1 MPALLA
7 EEGSVKK
14 YMSMVKFAHTIF
26 AMPFA
31 ITGFFL
37 GIHDAHA
44 PLSWRLLIL
53 VVMCMVFAR
62 NAAMAFNRYS
72 DRHFDSKNP
81 RTLGREI
88 PRGVIRPSSALF
100 FVILNSIFFIATT
113 WYINR
118 LTFYL
123 SPVALLVI
131 LGYSL
136 TKKYTSLC
144 HFVLGIGL
152 SLAPIGAYLS
162 VTGEFSL
169 LPVFYSILVLFWVSG
184 FDMLYALQD
193 EDFDKTMNLKSMVVF
208 LGRRGAIRLS
218 VITHIVS
225 AAMVIVI
232 GYFAG
237 FGILYWIGSFIFA
250 GLLAYQ
256 HMIVS
261 PNDLSR
267 LNVAFFTLNG
277 IASLIFA
284 AFNISD
290 LFFK

>member
-1 MPALLA
+1 MPAIA
-7 EEGSVKK
+7 GTGRMKR

-37 GIHDAHA
+37 GVHDSKST
-44 PLSWRLLIL
+44 LSWSLLIL
-53 VVMCMVFAR
+53 VILCMVFAR

-72 DRHFDSKNP
+72 DRHFDSRNP
-81 RTLGREI
+81 RTSGREI
-88 PRGVIRPSSALF
+88 PTGKIKPSSALF
-100 FVILNSIFFIATT
+100 FVILNSVLFIAAT
-113 WYINR
+113 WFINK
-118 LTFYL
+118 LTFFL
-123 SPVALLVI
+123 SPLALLII

-144 HFVLGIGL
+144 HFILGIGL

-193 EDFDKTMNLKSMVVF
+193 EDFDKNMNLKSMVVF
-208 LGRRGAIRLS
+208 LGRKGAIRLS
-218 VITHIVS
+218 VITHVLS
-225 AAMVIVI
+225 AIMVVVI

-237 FGILYWIGSFIFA
+237 FGMLYWIGSFIFA

-261 PNDLSR
+261 PDDLSR

-290 LFFK
+290 ILF